1 MQDARRRLSRLYSQ
15 QAALAK
21 ASALVQDRAADQEMA
36 AADSRES
43 LVGCVGVWVC
53 GCCCAPVVLCWRILQ
68 RRQRVRRTHK
78 RTNAHLHTGIS
89 ADVPDKN
96 RLKDA

>member
-43 LVGCVGVWVC
+43 LVGCVGVWVLLRA
-53 GCCCAPVVLCWRILQ
+53 GGVVLAHLTKATACAPHAHAHE
-68 RRQRVRRTHK
+68 RTSAHRHK
-78 RTNAHLHTGIS
+78 C
-89 ADVPDKN
+89 
-96 RLKDA
+96 